1 VTPTNTPEAARLAE
15 EARRRADTARHELLI
30 AIYERHD
37 VAAAF
42 FAFDPLAVGKDR
54 DAARDALCAYD
65 QALNMKI
72 DNLMALSA
80 LAKQDAAPTSADRLD
95 IGPWTV
101 TETGNV
107 ISADF
112 KHDVVLG
119 ISGDFADKA
128 ERMAYGRWLADTLNA
143 APTSAAR
150 DLRPL
155 IEGLEA
161 NAADS
166 DNEGFF
172 GVANLMRDAAHT
184 IRHLS
189 APASASTVPAGFW
202 LAPMEPDD
210 AMVNA
215 WFDGSVIDRFRAMRD
230 SYLARNPGACS
241 VTDGEAKK

>member
-1 VTPTNTPEAARLAE
+1 MTPTITPEAARLAE
-15 EARRRADTARHELLI
+15 EAKRLGYELDGVIIDTEQAGG
-30 AIYERHD
+30 
-37 VAAAF
+37 
-42 FAFDPLAVGKDR
+42 FDAVCLRTVKRVRQALAV
-54 DAARDALCAYD
+54 
-65 QALNMKI
+65 
-72 DNLMALSA
+72 
-80 LAKQDAAPTSADRLD
+80 LAKQDAAPTSAARLD

-119 ISGDFADKA
+119 ISGDFTDKA
-128 ERMAYGRWLADTLNA
+128 ERMTYGRWLADTLNA
-143 APTSAAR
+143 APT
-150 DLRPL
+150 
-155 IEGLEA
+155 
-161 NAADS
+161 
-166 DNEGFF
+166 
-172 GVANLMRDAAHT
+172 
-184 IRHLS
+184 
-189 APASASTVPAGFW
+189 SASTVPAGFW